1 MSLTAFLQKVKRSLK
16 MRAREFIIV
25 SASTGI
31 AEAKVTPQFT
41 KPDDWG
47 ASYMARADGDSAYG
61 QYKDYDTMIAAKAHA
76 NDPEPFDIAAMNKQA
91 LDKSFADIYKNK
103 DLPEPVAQAPEE
115 DPYADIEDVD
125 AVKQM
130 IKQHEGRRLNA
141 YADDP
146 NNPDNPRYW
155 SIGYG
160 HQITADDELDRNSR
174 ISNEKADELFDR
186 DFPKYYN
193 AARNVPGWDKM
204 STKQRGAVVDL
215 TYNMGTEWYKKFP
228 KFSAAAA
235 AGDWATAADELV
247 DSRWYNQVG
256 YRGRRIVDMMRRG
269 GNYRDDIFY
278 AGKKDN
284 NIDKL
289 FKG

>member
-1 MSLTAFLQKVKRSLK
+1 MSLITKVAKFLK

-31 AEAKVTPQFT
+31 AEAKTPQFT

-47 ASYMARADGDSAYG
+47 AEYMARADGDSAYG
-61 QYKDYDTMIAAKAHA
+61 QYKDYDTMISAKAHA

-103 DLPEPVAQAPEE
+103 DLPEPVAQEPE
-115 DPYADIEDVD
+115 DPYADVEDVE
-125 AVKQM
+125 AVKRM

-146 NNPDNPRYW
+146 NNPDNPRYY

-160 HQITADDELDRNSR
+160 HQITPDDELDRNSR
-174 ISNEKADELFDR
+174 ISDEKANELFDQ

-193 AARNVPGWDKM
+193 AAKNVPGWDKM
-204 STKQRGAVVDL
+204 SSKQRGAVVDL
-215 TYNMGTEWYKKFP
+215 TYNMGTQWYKNFP

-235 AGDWATAADELV
+235 AGDWERAAAELK

-278 AGKKDN
+278 AGNKN
-284 NIDKL
+284 NIDDL